1 MELYAVRV
9 FVRHWA
15 EACDF
20 YGATLGLTERFR
32 NDDMGWAEYDLGGP
46 CFGLER
52 VQPGDSEGEALIGRF
67 LGVSLR
73 VGDIDATYRD
83 LQKKGV
89 HFTAPPEKQAWGGS
103 LAQFRDPD
111 GNQLTL
117 LG

>member
-9 FVRHWA
+9 FVRRWD
-15 EACDF
+15 ESCQF

-46 CFGLER
+46 CFGVER

-73 VGDIDATYRD
+73 VEDIDATYRA
-83 LQKKGV
+83 LQQKGV
-89 HFTAPPEKQAWGGS
+89 RFTAAPEKQPWGGS
-103 LAQFRDPD
+103 LAQFQDPD